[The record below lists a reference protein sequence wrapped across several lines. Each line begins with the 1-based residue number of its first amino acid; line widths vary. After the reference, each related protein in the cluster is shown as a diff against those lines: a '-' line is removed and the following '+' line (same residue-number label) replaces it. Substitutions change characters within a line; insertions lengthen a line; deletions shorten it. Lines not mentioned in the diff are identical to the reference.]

1 MPESPTLK
9 HSKIFKIFRTLIF
22 SSQSVALFTK
32 KTLSLF
38 SIVGE
43 NL

>member
-9 HSKIFKIFRTLIF
+9 HSKIFKIFRTFIF
-22 SSQSVALFTK
+22 SSQAVALFRK
-32 KTLSLF
+32 KILSLF